1 MTRISNSEAVL
12 AVVRAQ
18 LQRMAKSR
26 KSSAGAPAS
35 KAEAKTMSSRQMVDA
50 LAGIE
55 GLAEEDFTRG
65 FVLALL
71 TEEFGE
77 KVANSAEFQS
87 VVDRTADALR
97 GDAQVRVML
106 LKMRSGAGG

>member
-55 GLAEEDFTRG
+55 GLSEEDFTRG
-65 FVLALL
+65 FVRALL

-77 KVANSAEFQS
+77 KLANSAGFQS

-97 GDAQVRVML
+97 EHAEVTAML
-106 LKMRSGAGG
+106 ASLRGAG